1 MTHGDESTNHGQD
14 FNYIIKADF
23 NSIEIEVLSYGH
35 LIFRG
40 PPSELI
46 EFCEQEEP
54 RGRIPGNKMSTNF
67 AREVWAGSP
76 LNPQHQLWADD
87 EVGQYQLIHEDPDLI
102 SFYRW
107 CKDHG

>member
-1 MTHGDESTNHGQD
+1 
-14 FNYIIKADF
+14 
-23 NSIEIEVLSYGH
+23 
-35 LIFRG
+35 
-40 PPSELI
+40 
-46 EFCEQEEP
+46 
-54 RGRIPGNKMSTNF
+54 MSTNF

-107 CKDHG
+107 CKDHGWVGIPNSVHHCLNKGICRYSRRTH